1 MQPSG
6 GPAVPTDGPGLRI
19 GYVTS
24 RFPKLTE
31 TFILYEILGL
41 ERAGLIVG
49 TYPLLHEHGE
59 VVHPEAIPIVER
71 AHYLPFL
78 NGPII
83 RSQLHYLRR
92 SPRRYLRTL
101 ALALRGTIGSANFFI
116 GAIGIFPKVAHMAR
130 LMAADG
136 VTHVH
141 CHFATHAALA
151 GFVIHRLTGI
161 PYSFTAQGSDLHVDR
176 TMLCQKV
183 REAAFVVAISEYNR
197 DLIVEECDGSAG
209 DKVRV
214 IHSGVDT
221 TFFRPV
227 ERPSSAGPL
236 RILCVGTLHEVK
248 GQTYLIEA
256 CRRLVDRGVDLR
268 LDLVGEGPDREALE
282 GQVAEAGLA
291 SRVTLLG
298 PRSRGQVAELLRD
311 ADVLVTPSVP
321 TKEGKREGIP
331 VVLMEA
337 LSSGLPVVASQI
349 SGIPE
354 LVEDGR
360 DGILVPPRDAA
371 ALADAIGRLH
381 DDPEL
386 RRRFGSNGRQRVE
399 QEFDS
404 WANAAVLAGG
414 IAATAGRARTQPG

>member
-1 MQPSG
+1 MDPAHPS
-6 GPAVPTDGPGLRI
+6 APGLKI

-41 ERAGLIVG
+41 ERAGVAVEL
-49 TYPLLHEHGE
+49 YPLLRERAE
-59 VVHPEAIPIVER
+59 LVHPEAVPVVER
-71 AHYLPFL
+71 AHYLPFV
-78 NGPII
+78 NGSILA
-83 RSQLHYLRR
+83 SQLYFLRR

-101 ALALRGTIGSANFFI
+101 ALALRGTIGSRNFFV
-116 GAIGIFPKVAHMAR
+116 GAIGLFPKVAHMAR
-130 LMAADG
+130 LMTAAG

-141 CHFATHAALA
+141 CHFATHPALA

-183 REAAFVVAISEYNR
+183 DEAAFVVVISEYNR
-197 DLIVEECDGSAG
+197 DLIVEDCGEA
-209 DKVRV
+209 VRDRLRL
-214 IHSGVDT
+214 IHSGIDT
-221 TFFRPV
+221 RFFHPGEGAR
-227 ERPSSAGPL
+227 GPGPF

-256 CRRLVDRGVDLR
+256 CRRLVESGIDLR
-268 LDLVGEGPDREALE
+268 AELVGEGPDRDELV
-282 GQVAEAGLA
+282 GQIARAGLA
-291 SRVTLLG
+291 DRVALLG
-298 PRSRGQVAELLRD
+298 PRSRGEIAELLRSS
-311 ADVLVTPSVP
+311 DVLVTPSVP
-321 TKEGKREGIP
+321 TREGKREGIP

-337 LSSGLPVVASQI
+337 LGSGLAVVASRI

-360 DGILVPPRDAA
+360 DGLLVAPRDAG
-371 ALADAIGRLH
+371 ALADAIRRLH

-386 RRRFGSNGRQRVE
+386 RRRLGTQGRQRVE
-399 QEFDS
+399 REFDAG
-404 WANAAVLAGG
+404 ANAAHLAAQIAEAARQRRAAGG
-414 IAATAGRARTQPG
+414 